1 MQRLSRKSGDR
12 RLHHSRPNEHTSG
25 VEAGFC
31 GMETAKFRP
40 NFHKS
45 IVNRAERVQFFIM
58 KAKKKAAIPRT
69 WYEQIWDKIELVN
82 TNPELASYLD
92 VDKLPEYQIN
102 VTAKLIGQGLP
113 LTPPKEL
120 KIITPEKLG
129 RVLGQQCATF
139 YELGKQFE
147 PLGNPETV
155 KQTEKTVELLT
166 KNEQLP
172 GVGSLLQAANV
183 AGMLVLELAKH
194 FPKFEKNVHAA
205 FKAALNQHSHQEV
218 IEFFRGYAHGLAN
231 PGMKDGKLRR
241 RTDATTLQ
249 LKMFVHAEQI
259 AKMKTV
265 NELRAFLLKN
275 GFTEQ
280 ILGNDERL
288 QKFCSRLGFAPGKH
302 KSKEKQ

>member
-1 MQRLSRKSGDR
+1 VEWTRQRFVRVSI
-12 RLHHSRPNEHTSG
+12 
-25 VEAGFC
+25 
-31 GMETAKFRP
+31 
-40 NFHKS
+40 KS
-45 IVNRAERVQFFIM
+45 IVNREERVQFLKM
-58 KAKKKAAIPRT
+58 KAKMKPAIPRT

-82 TNPELASYLD
+82 TNPELAPYLD

-129 RVLGQQCATF
+129 RILGQQCATL

-147 PLGNPETV
+147 PLGNPESV
-155 KQTEKTVELLT
+155 KQAEKAVEFFT
-166 KNEQLP
+166 KHEQVP
-172 GVGSLLQAANV
+172 GVGSLLQGANV
-183 AGMLVLELAKH
+183 AGMLVLELAKG
-194 FPKFEKNVHAA
+194 FPRFEKNVHAA
-205 FKAALNQHSHQEV
+205 FKAALDQHSHQEA

-231 PGMKDGKLRR
+231 PGIKDGKLRR

-249 LKMFVHAEQI
+249 SKMFIHAEAI

-265 NELRAFLLKN
+265 NELRAFLLEN

-280 ILGNDERL
+280 TLGNDERL
-288 QKFCSRLGFAPGKH
+288 QKFCTRLGFAPGKH
-302 KSKEKQ
+302 KAKKKQ